1 MGKSVSRNS
10 AFSMINKGL
19 SVVFPLVT
27 VSYIS
32 RVLGAAG
39 IGEVSSA
46 QNLATYFS
54 MAAAL
59 GIPSYGVRAI
69 AQSKRD
75 ENSCNKT
82 FSELFAINLISS
94 IIATVVYL
102 ITVFCFKINNS
113 NTALALIFSSI
124 IVFNVIN
131 IEWVYQGYEEY
142 EYIMI
147 RSFVIKIVSL
157 LLLFIFVRRKSDLV
171 AYAFII
177 CFGSIGNYVLNFINL
192 KRYVKDKVQ

>member
-59 GIPSYGVRAI
+59 GIPSYGVKAI

-75 ENSCNKT
+75 ENQI
-82 FSELFAINLISS
+82 LRHI
-94 IIATVVYL
+94 
-102 ITVFCFKINNS
+102 
-113 NTALALIFSSI
+113 
-124 IVFNVIN
+124 
-131 IEWVYQGYEEY
+131 G
-142 EYIMI
+142 
-147 RSFVIKIVSL
+147 
-157 LLLFIFVRRKSDLV
+157 
-171 AYAFII
+171 II
-177 CFGSIGNYVLNFINL
+177 CQQLFSVLREAIPAARCQVLDNKFHKFL
-192 KRYVKDKVQ
+192 FKDSSPTLQQIIDFP

>member
-39 IGEVSSA
+39 IGEISSA

-69 AQSKRD
+69 AQSK
-75 ENSCNKT
+75 EMKNSCNKT

-157 LLLFIFVRRKSDLV
+157 LLLFYFCQK
-171 AYAFII
+171 
-177 CFGSIGNYVLNFINL
+177 
-192 KRYVKDKVQ
+192 KK